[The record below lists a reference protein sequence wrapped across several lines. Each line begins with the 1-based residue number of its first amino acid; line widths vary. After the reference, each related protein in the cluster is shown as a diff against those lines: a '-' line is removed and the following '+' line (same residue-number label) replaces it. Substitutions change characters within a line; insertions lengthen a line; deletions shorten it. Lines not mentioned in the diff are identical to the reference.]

1 MQTALLRRQCG
12 LWVLIRL
19 VYMVVLAVAV
29 SSSGEKSA
37 NNVWHIQPVVIVLC
51 AFLGAVD
58 VRRRGERLLI
68 GNLGISRY
76 RLAWLLAAPPF
87 VAEVLVAIVGSV

>member
-1 MQTALLRRQCG
+1 MQTALLWRQCG
-12 LWVLIRL
+12 LWVLTRL

-29 SSSGEKSA
+29 SSPGEKAA
-37 NNVWHIQPVVIVLC
+37 NNVWHLQPVVIVLC

-58 VRRRGERLLI
+58 IRRRGERLLI
-68 GNLGISRY
+68 GNLGISQY
-76 RLAWLLAAPPF
+76 RLAGVLAAPPL